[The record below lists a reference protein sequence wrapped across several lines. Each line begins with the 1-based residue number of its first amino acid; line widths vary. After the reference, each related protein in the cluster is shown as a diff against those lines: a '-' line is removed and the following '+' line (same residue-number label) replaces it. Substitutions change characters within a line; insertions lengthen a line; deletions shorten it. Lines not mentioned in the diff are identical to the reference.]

1 MSADAQISRVRR
13 SREEARATYDKLSRW
28 YDLLEGWSETKSKN
42 EGLRKLGV
50 AEGETVL
57 ELGFGT
63 GHGLVF
69 LARSV
74 GVTGRVYGLD
84 ISEGMLRV
92 ARQEIESAGLAE
104 RVEFRLGD
112 ALNLPFE
119 AGSLD
124 AIFMSFVLELFD
136 TPEMPLVLKECQRVL
151 RRGGRISV
159 VALSKK
165 GKPGVMLRLYE
176 WAHEQ
181 FPKYVD
187 CRPIFV
193 QKALE
198 GAGFQV
204 IEATEQSIWGLPVE
218 IVVATNP

>member
-42 EGLRKLGV
+42 EGLRKRGV
-50 AEGETVL
+50 AEGDTVL

>member
-1 MSADAQISRVRR
+1 MSADAEISRVRR
-13 SREEARATYDKLSRW
+13 SREEARATYDKISRW

-42 EGLRKLGV
+42 EGLRKLDI
-50 AEGETVL
+50 AEGDTVL

-63 GHGLVF
+63 GHGLVS
-69 LARSV
+69 LARAV
-74 GVTGRVYGLD
+74 GATGRVYGLD

-119 AGSLD
+119 ASTLD
-124 AIFMSFVLELFD
+124 AVFMSFVLELFD
-136 TPEMPLVLKECQRVL
+136 TPEIPLVLKECQRVL

-165 GKPGVMLRLYE
+165 GKPGAMLRLYE